1 MRVLVTG
8 GAGFIGGHLCERL
21 VTEGYRV
28 TVLDDLSTAHGD
40 SVSPKQKFPGCEFVQ
55 RDVAEAFDMDV
66 DVIFHLACPASP
78 VHYQRDPVR
87 TLMTAILGTKS
98 MLDLARQSGATMLMT
113 STSEVYGDPDRHPQN
128 EDYWGHVNPIG
139 PRACY
144 DEGKRAAETLAMDYL
159 RQHSVIVK
167 VARLFNTYGPG
178 MAPHDGRVVPTF
190 IRDALAGDP
199 LVIHGDGGQ
208 TRSFCYVTDVVD
220 ALMRMMATSA
230 AIVGPINI
238 GNPDEISMLDLA
250 RLTLVKTGSDSR
262 ISFTERPQDDPERRR
277 PDISRARTLLQWA
290 PSTGLDDGLAQTID
304 HFRRTH
310 PMNAVTR

>member
-1 MRVLVTG
+1 
-8 GAGFIGGHLCERL
+8 
-21 VTEGYRV
+21 
-28 TVLDDLSTAHGD
+28 
-40 SVSPKQKFPGCEFVQ
+40 
-55 RDVAEAFDMDV
+55 
-66 DVIFHLACPASP
+66 
-78 VHYQRDPVR
+78 
-87 TLMTAILGTKS
+87 MTAILGTKS

-113 STSEVYGDPDRHPQN
+113 STSEVYGDPDRHPQS

-144 DEGKRAAETLAMDYL
+144 DEGKRAAETLAMDYV
-159 RQHSVIVK
+159 RQHSVSVK
-167 VARLFNTYGPG
+167 VVRLFNTYGPG

-199 LVIHGDGGQ
+199 LMIHGDGGQ

-220 ALMRMMATSA
+220 ALMRMMATPA
-230 AIVGPINI
+230 AVVGPINI

-262 ISFTERPQDDPERRR
+262 VSFTERPRDDPERRR

-310 PMNAVTR
+310 LRNAVVR